1 MAKPDMGT
9 AQVENLKI
17 DVVRKAVEIWA
28 YLKKEAKL
36 KGNKCREFAGERA
49 VGSPA
54 AAKALFHS
62 GTSYLGQAWVAK
74 QESRDE
80 ASGSVLLNGMASH
93 AFSVPFVPL
102 HWWVQRCLLRVD
114 SGDMVSCNCRCVAK
128 EGQPANSKD
137 DYSKWCSS
145 FFSHFTISLH
155 PSLSVPETV
164 SLSGMCHSK
173 TTMPHSEAFGV
184 QLKCVFSFAP
194 NLLYGDQ
201 LVYVKCLLKV
211 KLGA

>member
-1 MAKPDMGT
+1 MDGKSCI
-9 AQVENLKI
+9 L
-17 DVVRKAVEIWA
+17 
-28 YLKKEAKL
+28 
-36 KGNKCREFAGERA
+36 C
-49 VGSPA
+49 
-54 AAKALFHS
+54 
-62 GTSYLGQAWVAK
+62 
-74 QESRDE
+74 
-80 ASGSVLLNGMASH
+80 
-93 AFSVPFVPL
+93 PFVPL

-145 FFSHFTISLH
+145 FFSRSSQRFAISLH

-173 TTMPHSEAFGV
+173 TTMPHSETFGV
-184 QLKCVFSFAP
+184 QLNCVFSFAP
-194 NLLYGDQ
+194 NLPYGDCWVQ

-211 KLGA
+211 KLGAWVGSKRINTMSMQLLFTIKDGKKSSASWLSSTLRCFPHKVLPWHFARIYKQSR